1 MNMDLDS
8 ELSASARQKILSNEL
23 TAVLTKLDHSFST
36 VMEDVVEHLFA
47 KAESSGSNREAQVFL
62 DAYNNVRNQRL
73 EIEQRFKK
81 TFRSL
86 LDDSISNKPRGITAA
101 EDASWS
107 ELSLVDTNQIEE
119 DVQVRQLCDKI
130 KASVE
135 WELRDLN
142 VRMSYLLGR
151 DDAQEEDNPLRPELF
166 CRAVG
171 KVCAELESDHQ
182 VRLAVLRSF
191 ENALSQNLGTV
202 YHDLNTRLISHRVL
216 PKVRHHAG
224 MRRTSPEK
232 VRGKDVRGYES
243 SQVDATRMAGERIEE
258 AVENVVES
266 TLSMFDALQR
276 LVGNSSAY
284 KGTFSSVGESGSAG
298 HSRRNLMKAIQGLRE
313 AHEMALDL
321 PLLSA
326 FGSKQVGTS
335 DRQEVPVEFAQ
346 QLMPNFIWA
355 NREQLS
361 AAATNNIDRMKIDIV
376 AMLFDQILADEKL
389 PAEFKMLLGRLQLPV
404 LRIALADG
412 TFFATRAHPA
422 RRLIDRIASCAVG
435 YEKAGDASHRFVA
448 EVERIVLALLQNVDE
463 DSALYESLLTEFEQ
477 FLEGEHA
484 QSNDI
489 VGRAVGVLE
498 RAEVREVL
506 GINATIQVNQL
517 LYGVTLDP
525 FLRAFLLDVWTHVLV
540 EAACHCE
547 DTKTDATVAR
557 YKQLCAD
564 LVWSA
569 QPKVTPEDRRRL
581 VALLPKMIGCIREGL
596 ALIGYPSEQET
607 RFFAELM
614 QIHSAAVRAS
624 GAGTQEPIDI
634 DQFANRLR
642 DMVVERDVNA
652 LPPTPE
658 AKLSEQAQRRVVA
671 ESRGEVEFVDVTTE
685 DGNVASVDLLQPS
698 DETIVAWVQHLQ
710 RGNWYELRVDNVYVK
725 VRLAWI
731 SPLKSFYLFVP
742 ATGLRAHSLHPD
754 ALRKS
759 LKIGD
764 LRFIEDEL
772 LVDRAVRSVMY
783 NLEHEKEAAEAV
795 C

>member
-1 MNMDLDS
+1 MNTDLDS
-8 ELSASARQKILSNEL
+8 ELSSSARQTILSNEL

-36 VMEDVVEHLFA
+36 VMEDVIEHLFA
-47 KAESSGSNREAQVFL
+47 KAESSGTNREAQVLL
-62 DAYNNVRNQRL
+62 DAYNNVRNQRP
-73 EIEQRFKK
+73 EIEQRLKK

-86 LDDSISNKPRGITAA
+86 LDESISSKSPGASSRD
-101 EDASWS
+101 DASWS

-119 DVQVRQLCDKI
+119 DVQVRRLCDKI
-130 KASVE
+130 KTSVE

-151 DDAQEEDNPLRPELF
+151 EDAQEEDNPLRPELF

-171 KVCAELESDHQ
+171 MVCAELESDHQ
-182 VRLAVLRSF
+182 IRLAVLRSF
-191 ENALSQNLGTV
+191 ENALSHNLGTV

-224 MRRTSPEK
+224 MRRSSPEK
-232 VRGKDVRGYES
+232 TGAQEVRGYES
-243 SQVDATRMAGERIEE
+243 SQVDTSRMAGERIEE

-284 KGTFSSVGESGSAG
+284 KGAFAPSSEPGSGG
-298 HSRRNLMKAIQGLRE
+298 HSRRNLMKAIHGLRE

-326 FGSKQVGTS
+326 LASKQIGVS
-335 DRQEVPVEFAQ
+335 EAQ
-346 QLMPNFIWA
+346 QDSAGLTQQLVPNFIWA

-361 AAATNNIDRMKIDIV
+361 AAATNNVDRMKIDIV

-404 LRIALADG
+404 LRVALADG

-435 YEKAGDASHRFVA
+435 YEKAGDASRRFVD
-448 EVERIVLALLQNVDE
+448 EVERIVLAVLQNVDE
-463 DSALYESLLTEFEQ
+463 DSALYVSLLAEFEQ

-517 LYGVTLDP
+517 LYGVHLDP

-547 DTKTDATVAR
+547 DSQTDPVVAR
-557 YKQLCAD
+557 YKQLCVD

-581 VALLPKMIGCIREGL
+581 VALLPKMIGGIREGL
-596 ALIGYPSEQET
+596 GLIGYPSEQET

-624 GAGTQEPIDI
+624 GPVAQAPIDI

-642 DMVVERDVNA
+642 DMVVERDVHA
-652 LPPTPE
+652 VAPTGE
-658 AKLSEQAQRRVVA
+658 TKLSEQAQRRVAV
-671 ESRGEVEFVDVTTE
+671 ESHGEVELADVSSGE
-685 DGNVASVDLLQPS
+685 SESDVLDLSRPS
-698 DETIVAWVQHLQ
+698 EQTVNAWVQALQ
-710 RGNWYELRVDNVYVK
+710 RGNWYELRVDDSYVK

-731 SPLKSFYLFVP
+731 SPLRSFYLFVP
-742 ATGLRAHSLHPD
+742 TTGLRAHSLHPD
-754 ALRKS
+754 ALRRS
-759 LKIGD
+759 LRCGD

-783 NLEHEKEAAEAV
+783 NLEHEKEPAEAT

>member
-62 DAYNNVRNQRL
+62 DAYNNVRAQRP

-232 VRGKDVRGYES
+232 VRGQDVRGYES
-243 SQVDATRMAGERIEE
+243 SQVDATRMADERIEA

-284 KGTFSSVGESGSAG
+284 KGTFSSVGEPGSAG

-321 PLLSA
+321 PLLGA
-326 FGSKQVGTS
+326 FASKQADTS
-335 DRQEVPVEFAQ
+335 ERQEVPVEFAQ

-448 EVERIVLALLQNVDE
+448 EVERIVLALLKNVDE
-463 DSALYESLLTEFEQ
+463 DSALYETLLTEFEQ

-484 QSNDI
+484 QSTI
-489 VGRAVGVLE
+489 S
-498 RAEVREVL
+498 L
-506 GINATIQVNQL
+506 GA
-517 LYGVTLDP
+517 
-525 FLRAFLLDVWTHVLV
+525 
-540 EAACHCE
+540 
-547 DTKTDATVAR
+547 
-557 YKQLCAD
+557 
-564 LVWSA
+564 
-569 QPKVTPEDRRRL
+569 
-581 VALLPKMIGCIREGL
+581 
-596 ALIGYPSEQET
+596 
-607 RFFAELM
+607 
-614 QIHSAAVRAS
+614 
-624 GAGTQEPIDI
+624 
-634 DQFANRLR
+634 
-642 DMVVERDVNA
+642 
-652 LPPTPE
+652 
-658 AKLSEQAQRRVVA
+658 
-671 ESRGEVEFVDVTTE
+671 
-685 DGNVASVDLLQPS
+685 
-698 DETIVAWVQHLQ
+698 
-710 RGNWYELRVDNVYVK
+710 
-725 VRLAWI
+725 RLACW
-731 SPLKSFYLFVP
+731 SVP
-742 ATGLRAHSLHPD
+742 KYA
-754 ALRKS
+754 
-759 LKIGD
+759 
-764 LRFIEDEL
+764 RFWGST
-772 LVDRAVRSVMY
+772 RQSRSTNCCMG
-783 NLEHEKEAAEAV
+783 
-795 C
+795 